1 MASVDRVGQSLL
13 EVAEVGTESVAVQEE
28 NVVRVDGS
36 DGLFDSNVEV
46 DQSGVLLIGG
56 FVQGVEAGNPGVILV
71 VSSEVLPDLDSSVLE
86 VLVNPDCA
94 ACQRQIQRAI
104 WVAYSWPG
112 GFQRQRASRC
122 FDLLGRRASQ

>member
-46 DQSGVLLIGG
+46 DQSGVLLIRG
-56 FVQGVEAGNPGVILV
+56 FVQGVEAGNPGVVFV

-94 ACQRQIQRAI
+94 ACQRRI
-104 WVAYSWPG
+104 
-112 GFQRQRASRC
+112 
-122 FDLLGRRASQ
+122 

>member
-1 MASVDRVGQSLL
+1 MNVSLCRASQICFNSLRVVVASVDRVGQSLL

-56 FVQGVEAGNPGVILV
+56 FVQGVEAGNPGVVFV
-71 VSSEVLPDLDSSVLE
+71 VSSEVLPDLDSSVLK

-94 ACQRQIQRAI
+94 AYQRQIQRDI
-104 WVAYSWPG
+104 
-112 GFQRQRASRC
+112 
-122 FDLLGRRASQ
+122 